1 MEDLFFF
8 TDRYPFN
15 TSEAFIENEID
26 IMAGNFNRICIAMW
40 GDG

>member
-26 IMAGNFNRICIAMW
+26 IMAGDFNRVFLFAF
-40 GDG
+40 G